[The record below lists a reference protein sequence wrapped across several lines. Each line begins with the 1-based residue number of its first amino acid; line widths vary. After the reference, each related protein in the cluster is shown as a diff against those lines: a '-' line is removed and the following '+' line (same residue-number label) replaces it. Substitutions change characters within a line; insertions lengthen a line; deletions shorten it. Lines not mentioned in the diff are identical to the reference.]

1 MGIGRLCS
9 SKFRLDCNIVG
20 DVRVGKSALV
30 NFFINNKFSEVGFVL
45 FFLLK
50 ILLNMYQNIK
60 EWVSVGSCS
69 SKFRLDCNI
78 VGDTMR
84 KSLLN

>member
-1 MGIGRLCS
+1 MGIGRLCL

-45 FFLLK
+45 FFVSSQLFCK
-50 ILLNMYQNIK
+50 YCILAQGLACLCF
-60 EWVSVGSCS
+60 V
-69 SKFRLDCNI
+69 
-78 VGDTMR
+78 
-84 KSLLN
+84 

>member
-30 NFFINNKFSEVGFVL
+30 NRFINNKFSEVSFVL
-45 FFLLK
+45 FFLLN
-50 ILLNMYQNIK
+50 ILKNMYQNSK
-60 EWVSVGSCS
+60 EWVSVGSVRAS
-69 SKFRLDCNI
+69 S
-78 VGDTMR
+78 G
-84 KSLLN
+84 